1 MSHSSPVLHR
11 RAPRAEP
18 EEDIDVPES
27 GAEDET
33 LPENKVF
40 CRSAQTADATK
51 LETQESTRIGLHT
64 PLEIQEEV
72 TELEQVAKLSEAL
85 KAQDEFPDPYE
96 DASPPPLLLS
106 NLATEECFEG
116 FSSLE
121 GEVTKWITNGEMIC
135 DHAENVT
142 SSDHNTE
149 RPEERLPLNEMF
161 DREVDP
167 SGEDMAKDE
176 NITQL
181 SSYSLCEHGIN
192 KSGGASPGINSAHK
206 FNNLNDVCAAHS
218 PPFADEREGEE
229 EVSSEITPCLQ
240 QFSMRDVQKEH
251 FQMSFSASNCV
262 SSEQASNL
270 PEVPSDKQQKELLSQ
285 GQSRLVP
292 RGENQEAVQQVRDRD
307 SQPLSIVAM
316 VLSKQGG
323 ASSQGSG
330 CVVAF
335 RERRSRAGERTE
347 VESEQ
352 TGEEEKQR
360 ETGPERSRVVLPQH
374 SRDPKLLVRT
384 QKLKVDKSK
393 PASSKKTNRMESDSS
408 DDSVSD
414 SGVSA
419 DSSQSSSQDGNVTL
433 STTVLAVKE
442 TPIEREIRRS
452 IEREHSLRR
461 SRGLPNPSAPEYVEI
476 PLGKAVLYQSVTSY
490 AERSQGKDRQFAG
503 NKMLHEIHEEIQ
515 REQDLVDSGKIP
527 GYYDKGSVSQL
538 KERKQ
543 LFEAFQKPS
552 NKNWVSAACDVSTLE
567 NMRDMSLQAS
577 ATGGSYVEH
586 SHRRSQKS
594 AKGGDSTY
602 LISVGSGPSD
612 RISSRVIIHESF
624 ERVPVQNVYHTK
636 SKTESIT
643 LVDPGRPEKSSKSGR
658 RRGVRAS
665 EKRHVEK
672 EVEVSPREN
681 PFFKLRSSAT
691 LVKVEQDIREAQE
704 RERELRKQRI
714 SLYRGK
720 ESERRVRSA
729 AKEERSRRLSSSSSS
744 SSSSS
749 ASSLSEIV
757 GHAPSPRR
765 ITGPPAG

>member
-1 MSHSSPVLHR
+1 MSHSSPLLHR
-11 RAPRAEP
+11 QVPRAQP

-40 CRSAQTADATK
+40 CSSETADATK
-51 LETQESTRIGLHT
+51 PETQESTRIGLHT
-64 PLEIQEEV
+64 PLEIQEKV

-96 DASPPPLLLS
+96 DAFPPPLLLS

-116 FSSLE
+116 FSSL
-121 GEVTKWITNGEMIC
+121 GGGVTEWITNGKMIC
-135 DHAENVT
+135 DHAENENVT

-149 RPEERLPLNEMF
+149 QREGTLPLTEMF

-167 SGEDMAKDE
+167 SGEDVAKDE
-176 NITQL
+176 NI
-181 SSYSLCEHGIN
+181 SYSLCEHEIN
-192 KSGGASPGINSAHK
+192 KSGDASPGINSAHK
-206 FNNLNDVCAAHS
+206 FNNLNDVCAARSS
-218 PPFADEREGEE
+218 PLADESEGEE
-229 EVSSEITPCLQ
+229 KVSSEITPCLQ
-240 QFSMRDVQKEH
+240 QFSTRDIQKEH
-251 FQMSFSASNCV
+251 FRMSFSASNCV
-262 SSEQASNL
+262 SSEQASSL

-292 RGENQEAVQQVRDRD
+292 RGENQEAAQQVRDRD
-307 SQPLSIVAM
+307 SQPLSIVVMA
-316 VLSKQGG
+316 LSKQGG

-335 RERRSRAGERTE
+335 GERHSRAGERTE

-360 ETGPERSRVVLPQH
+360 ETGPERSKIVLQQH
-374 SRDPKLLVRT
+374 SRDPKLFVRT

-393 PASSKKTNRMESDSS
+393 SASSKKTNRMDSDSS

-433 STTVLAVKE
+433 TTTVLAVKE

-461 SRGLPNPSAPEYVEI
+461 SRGLPNPSVPEYVEI
-476 PLGKAVLYQSVTSY
+476 PLRKAVLYQSVTSY

-543 LFEAFQKPS
+543 LFEAFQKPTD
-552 NKNWVSAACDVSTLE
+552 KNWVPAAYDVSTLE

-577 ATGGSYVEH
+577 ATGGSYVEQ

-594 AKGGDSTY
+594 TKRGDSTY

-612 RISSRVIIHESF
+612 RTSSQVIIHESF
-624 ERVPVQNVYHTK
+624 ERVPVQNVYQTK

-643 LVDPGRPEKSSKSGR
+643 VVDSGRPEKSSKSGR

-672 EVEVSPREN
+672 EAEVSPRDN

-720 ESERRVRSA
+720 ESEGRVRSA